1 MTNKESQYYNV
12 PAEGKQW
19 QEKSYEPIVVDSITR
34 VQILEIQAAF
44 AKSYHC
50 NIKEITTKFNKISNK
65 DDDDRGVC
73 LLLTYNYTY
82 MDRGKMVNR
91 VIFSIKVPVPED
103 IKQRA
108 ESATNA
114 RKNAQRCVPMLTNG
128 EIDVVT
134 CEARPITDPT
144 TQILPLNTL
153 NILSGEQAV
162 NFVLQSAIQQ
172 VSSDTVQ
179 SVQEIVEPIIPESTP
194 IIKPTVRRTKAAR
207 GRK

>member
-1 MTNKESQYYNV
+1 
-12 PAEGKQW
+12 
-19 QEKSYEPIVVDSITR
+19 
-34 VQILEIQAAF
+34 
-44 AKSYHC
+44 
-50 NIKEITTKFNKISNK
+50 
-65 DDDDRGVC
+65 
-73 LLLTYNYTY
+73 
-82 MDRGKMVNR
+82 MVNR